1 MAFTVL
7 LRNYGYLTPS
17 LYIPFFNVELAMP
30 WVVYMIFAAFVMV
43 ATVNAVNLT
52 DGIDGLA
59 TGVTLPVMLFF
70 TLVSMTAKQ
79 WGLATFPATLVGAL
93 GGFLFYNFYPAK
105 TFMGDTGSLY
115 LGGAVCRSCCCS
127 WASSTSLRRCPISC
141 R

>member
-1 MAFTVL
+1 MFIIV
-7 LRNYGYLTPS
+7 GC
-17 LYIPFFNVELAMP
+17 
-30 WVVYMIFAAFVMV
+30 
-43 ATVNAVNLT
+43 VNAVNLT

-105 TFMGDTGSLY
+105 TFMGELLQADAWQAHLQDGPDP
-115 LGGAVCRSCCCS
+115 
-127 WASSTSLRRCPISC
+127 SSF
-141 R
+141 